1 MDGGSSAEPSL
12 VRGAKLEHTSHARSM
27 IMSDGVRVWAVDE
40 SDSLKEMEPSKLDYE
55 DRIENW
61 ICDNVS
67 VLVPDDSGLMVIG
80 RQVITTFGGR
90 IDLLCM
96 NAEGDLVIVELK
108 RDRTPREITAQALD
122 YASWV
127 QGLTAQQVE
136 EVANEYLKGKLLSDA
151 FEETFDKEYS
161 EVIVNG
167 QHSIKIVAS
176 SIDDSTERI
185 IRYLSGKGIAIN
197 FVRFHLFK
205 SADGKEQLVRTF
217 VVPPGQAEEISQR
230 GPRTKRTGRT
240 LQEKLNDES
249 IDEAV
254 LEFLRQRLSDP
265 KHKLNR
271 PRTALV
277 YSVSGTRRF
286 TAWIKKTDIHVRQH
300 GRFANDEAFWH
311 DHLSTQ
317 EVEFHHHAKDLGF
330 VLDNEEDFKF
340 FQETMEQKIAGLNW
354 SSAEADGD
362 DEEKIEDED

>member
-1 MDGGSSAEPSL
+1 
-12 VRGAKLEHTSHARSM
+12 
-27 IMSDGVRVWAVDE
+27 MSDGVRVWAVDE
-40 SDSLKEMEPSKLDYE
+40 GDSLKEMEPSKLDYE
-55 DRIENW
+55 ERIENW
-61 ICDNVS
+61 ISNNVS
-67 VLVPDDSGLMVIG
+67 VLVPEDSGLLVIG
-80 RQVITTFGGR
+80 RQVATAFGGW
-90 IDLLCM
+90 IDLLCI
-96 NAEGDLVIVELK
+96 NADGDLVIVELK
-108 RDRTPREITAQALD
+108 RDKTPREVTSQALD

-127 QGLTAQQVE
+127 QNLTSQQVE
-136 EVANEYLKGKLLSDA
+136 GIASEYLGKPLKDA
-151 FEETFDKEYS
+151 FEDTFPEGYP
-161 EVIVNG
+161 EAINT
-167 QHSIKIVAS
+167 QHSIRIVAS
-176 SIDDSTERI
+176 RIDDSTERI

-205 SADGKEQLVRTF
+205 SADGKEHLVRTF

-354 SSAEADGD
+354 SSAEAVGD
-362 DEEKIEDED
+362 DEEEIEDED

>member
-1 MDGGSSAEPSL
+1 
-12 VRGAKLEHTSHARSM
+12 
-27 IMSDGVRVWAVDE
+27 MSDGVRVWAVDE

-185 IRYLSGKGIAIN
+185 IRYLSGKGTAIN

-217 VVPPGQAEEISQR
+217 VVPPGQAEEDSR
-230 GPRTKRTGRT
+230 KAGRARPPHRT
-240 LQEKLNDES
+240 LQDKLNDES
-249 IDEAV
+249 IAEAV
-254 LEFLRQRLSDP
+254 REFLRQRLSDQ
-265 KHKLNR
+265 KQELNR
-271 PRTALV
+271 PRRALV
-277 YSVSGTRRF
+277 YRVSGTVRF
-286 TAWIKKTDIHVRQH
+286 MAWAKKSRVSVIQR
-300 GRFANDEAFWH
+300 GRFSSDIAFWR
-311 DHLSTQ
+311 DHLSAPK
-317 EVEFHHHAKDLGF
+317 VGLRRNANDLGF
-330 VLDNEEDFKF
+330 ALHTREDYKF
-340 FQETMEQKIAGLNW
+340 FQDTMDREIAKFRW
-354 SSAEADGD
+354 TADVDGD
-362 DEEKIEDED
+362 EGEENEDEDQ